1 MNKDYRIKIK
11 TTHYGAFLILK
22 KKSEIKS
29 RFNFCYTFINNK
41 EYNSQDEGLLKL

>member
-22 KKSEIKS
+22 KKARLNLALI
-29 RFNFCYTFINNK
+29 FVIH
-41 EYNSQDEGLLKL
+41 LLITKNTIVRTKGC